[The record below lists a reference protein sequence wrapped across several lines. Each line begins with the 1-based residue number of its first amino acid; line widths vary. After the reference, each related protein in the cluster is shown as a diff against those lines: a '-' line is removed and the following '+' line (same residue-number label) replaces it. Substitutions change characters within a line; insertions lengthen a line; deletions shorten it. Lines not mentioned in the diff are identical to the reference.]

1 MSRILIDTLQR
12 VADLRWLKLFEVE
25 YEQPSG
31 ARGKWQFASRKAQ
44 PQLDSSPLAPDGV
57 FIVPL
62 LKTSNGNRLV
72 MTREFRVPLGDYE
85 HSFPAGLRDGGEDI
99 ETTTRRELAEETGLT
114 LTKICTLSPAVA
126 SSAGLT
132 DESAVI
138 AFVECTGTPHTRH
151 AEKSEDISL
160 LVVDFEQLRGLR
172 QTSAKFSSRAW
183 LVMLLFE
190 AVGRLEWPGV
200 IAEEDSLDNVSK

>member
-25 YEQPSG
+25 YEHPLG
-31 ARGKWQFASRKAQ
+31 ARGKWQFASRKSQ
-44 PQLDSSPLAPDGV
+44 PRLDGSPLVPEAV
-57 FIVPL
+57 FIVPI
-62 LKTSNGNRLV
+62 LKTPTGNRLV

-85 HSFPAGLRDGGEDI
+85 HSFPAGLRDAGEDV
-99 ETTTRRELAEETGLT
+99 ETTTRRELAEETGLA
-114 LTKICTLSPAVA
+114 LKRIYALSPPLA

-138 AFVECTGTPHTRH
+138 AFVECEGTPHTDNT
-151 AEKSEDISL
+151 EKSEDIHL
-160 LVVDFEQLRGLR
+160 LVVDFNQMRSLR
-172 QTSAKFSSRAW
+172 QTAVKFSSKAW

-190 AVGRLEWPGV
+190 ALGRIEWPDA
-200 IAEEDSLDNVSK
+200 IADRSK